1 MSRRALT
8 LTLQPAGGGLSLG
21 LQAASGCLQLD
32 FAPVLR
38 GPPGPPG
45 PPGDGSGGTLTP
57 GAIGALAAA
66 MRLAEFDT
74 EPARAQARANLGLQT
89 IDGGTF

>member
-1 MSRRALT
+1 MIGPALT
-8 LTLQPAGGGLSLG
+8 LTLDAAGG
-21 LQAASGCLQLD
+21 CLRLD

-38 GPPGPPG
+38 GDPGPPG

-57 GAIGALAAA
+57 ESIGALAVA